1 MASQG
6 QPSKNAPSGPL
17 LVHFLHPMQRK
28 GSTSIWPNGGWSSS
42 GTQNMQSN
50 TGQYGTQAGEPAQPV
65 QHSVMTAI
73 SFGFFF
79 RGVSIPSDFGSHF
92 SSVAMVSSGS
102 IHPPWATSSFFSGL
116 PFSEVGWTSEPKRCG
131 NIAQLRQGWSML
143 PAYVQWIQSIGA
155 GASNESCGTPCA
167 CRRGWD
173 CHRSLSSIDSP
184 NDS

>member
-1 MASQG
+1 MGGVKLLDSEQSQTFIFPTTASICSVGTISMASQG

-28 GSTSIWPNGGWSSS
+28 GSTSIWPNGGCSSS

-102 IHPPWATSSFFSGL
+102 IHPPWATSSLFFRL
-116 PFSEVGWTSEPKRCG
+116 
-131 NIAQLRQGWSML
+131 A
-143 PAYVQWIQSIGA
+143 VQ
-155 GASNESCGTPCA
+155 
-167 CRRGWD
+167 
-173 CHRSLSSIDSP
+173 RS
-184 NDS
+184 